1 MRPHSEEEAES
12 FRRSTMVSIDLDI
25 GNWLMVS
32 QPIVYP
38 WKRFQVAAV
47 IPMLFEVD
55 TRRIQHPDPATPDP
69 STNAHPPVE
78 PESHS
83 TLSNPIM

>member
-12 FRRSTMVSIDLDI
+12 FRRPTMVSIDLDI

-47 IPMLFEVD
+47 IPMLSEVD

>member
-1 MRPHSEEEAES
+1 MRPSSEEEAES
-12 FRRSTMVSIDLDI
+12 FRRTTMVSIDLDI
-25 GNWLMVS
+25 GNWSMVS
-32 QPIVYP
+32 QPIVHP
-38 WKRFQVAAV
+38 RKRLQVAAV
-47 IPMLFEVD
+47 IPNMPKVD
-55 TRRIQHPDPATPDP
+55 TKRIQHPDPATPDP